1 MECRRKNLEDK
12 QKALELKKQED
23 LEREIKQKKL
33 KERVSQSRYLVDNS
47 KQLEE
52 QRKNKQIEFKENLR
66 NLKVEYLQELEKR
79 KQKVYNKPLMFEQ
92 DMSNSTVNKLNKFK
106 NTMIAVEECV
116 DNEEEEYCDN
126 NNNNNNNNINNNNN
140 YTENF
145 NETNTEKLIDNN
157 FLSS

>member
-126 NNNNNNNNINNNNN
+126 NNNNINNNNN